1 MVLPGSLFEVVPFE
15 GGPLVAV
22 YDEGPSCLL
31 LTTSLGMGP
40 LVAVYDEGHLC
51 WSPQISK
58 KSVYLS
64 KKVLKLKIFL
74 NSPKFDEF
82 YMRGIFAFAST

>member
-1 MVLPGSLFEVVPFE
+1 MQFEVFKLFLAKKNLPYLNIEVDK
-15 GGPLVAV
+15 V
-22 YDEGPSCLL
+22 SC
-31 LTTSLGMGP
+31 P